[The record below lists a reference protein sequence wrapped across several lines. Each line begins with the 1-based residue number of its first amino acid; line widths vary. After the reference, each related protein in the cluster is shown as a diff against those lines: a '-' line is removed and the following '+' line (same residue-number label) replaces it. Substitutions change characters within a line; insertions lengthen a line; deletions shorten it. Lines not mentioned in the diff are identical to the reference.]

1 MPVSQPSLR
10 NPSGLHTFI
19 QYLHIFTYLN
29 QGAGIFLAPG
39 DGDKVLLDFLF
50 FRQQADISGLLWLVN
65 LSG

>member
-19 QYLHIFTYLN
+19 QYMHIFTYLN

-39 DGDKVLLDFLF
+39 DGDKVL
-50 FRQQADISGLLWLVN
+50 SGKIHQP
-65 LSG
+65 